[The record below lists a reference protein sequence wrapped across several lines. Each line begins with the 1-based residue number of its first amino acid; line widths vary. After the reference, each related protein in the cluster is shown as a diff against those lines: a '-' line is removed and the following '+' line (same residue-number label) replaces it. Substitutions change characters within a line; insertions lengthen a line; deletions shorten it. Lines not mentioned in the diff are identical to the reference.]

1 MATTIKIGNGHNAPN
16 VKSIQLDATAATS
29 DANILAELAA
39 YDAAYGSAV
48 GSLAYTCDYE
58 LLCNKKNDGSWLII
72 RG

>member
-16 VKSIQLDATAATS
+16 VKSIQLDATVATS
-29 DANILAELAA
+29 DVNILAELAA

-48 GSLAYTCDYE
+48 GSSHLRLRRSFATKRTME
-58 LLCNKKNDGSWLII
+58 GWIII